1 MNGMGQGMLSF
12 SEKKTHTRLKRFDWR
27 SEMNIKSL
35 LLGSAAALA
44 VVSGAQAADAVVA
57 AEPEPV
63 EYVKV
68 CDAYGTGWFYL
79 PGTETCL
86 KIGGQLR
93 YEKRVS
99 WVGDHNTA
107 YDNHGRIK
115 LDVEAKNDSEWG
127 TVFSWMRI
135 QGDQVNNG
143 TNAAGSYDP
152 TTGTYGATDSLKWY
166 YVFGIGGLE
175 LGNFDSQWAKFL
187 GYGGFTDD
195 GGVYD
200 SDWNFPDSRQ
210 YVSYNFDF
218 GSVKGFISLDNDA
231 DEYNAGFTNAK
242 GQFVHTGENH
252 YDASYGQDFESAKK
266 GRKYMPDVS
275 AGVSSTFGDWQV
287 GGAAGYDESDKSVAV
302 KGLVAGSFGMF
313 GVRIMPLYS
322 NSVQNIYFN
331 YDGFSAI
338 VGLQAKVT
346 DTITLSKDIQW
357 FDNGDWRLVG
367 DVNWEVAS
375 GFSVLVEGIYFSHD
389 VGPSTKS
396 GMLRFQRSF

>member
-1 MNGMGQGMLSF
+1 MITFEATGQPGVFNTNGMGQGMLSF
-12 SEKKTHTRLKRFDWR
+12 SENKTHTRLKHFDWR

-57 AEPEPV
+57 AEPEPM

-68 CDAYGTGWFYL
+68 CDAYGSGWFYM
-79 PGTETCL
+79 PGTETCI

-93 YEKRVS
+93 YEKR
-99 WVGDHNTA
+99 WGKLGDQDDV
-107 YDNHGRIK
+107 YDNHSRAK

-127 TVFSWMRI
+127 TVYSWQRL

-143 TNAAGSYDP
+143 DRTVSW
-152 TTGTYGATDSLKWY
+152 S

-175 LGNFDSQWAKFL
+175 FSNFDPQWTKFF

-195 GGVYD
+195 GGLYAGNSWD
-200 SDWNFPDSRQ
+200 RQ
-210 YVSYNFDF
+210 YISYTADF
-218 GSVKGFISLDNDA
+218 GAWKAYVSLDNDA
-231 DEYNAGFTNAK
+231 N
-242 GQFVHTGENH
+242 
-252 YDASYGQDFESAKK
+252 ESQSDDDQ
-266 GRKYMPDVS
+266 YMPDLE
-275 AGVSSTFGDWQV
+275 AGVSGSFGDWQV
-287 GGAAGYDESDKSVAV
+287 AGGVAYDETDESFAV
-302 KGLVAGSFGMF
+302 KKLVAGNFGMF
-313 GVRIMPLYS
+313 GVRLMGLYS
-322 NSVQNIYFN
+322 DSANNIFFN

-338 VGLQAKVT
+338 LGLQAKVT
-346 DTITLSKDIQW
+346 DTVTLAKDIQW

-375 GFSVLVEGIYFSHD
+375 GFSVLVEGIYFNTETGPD
-389 VGPSTKS
+389 VKA